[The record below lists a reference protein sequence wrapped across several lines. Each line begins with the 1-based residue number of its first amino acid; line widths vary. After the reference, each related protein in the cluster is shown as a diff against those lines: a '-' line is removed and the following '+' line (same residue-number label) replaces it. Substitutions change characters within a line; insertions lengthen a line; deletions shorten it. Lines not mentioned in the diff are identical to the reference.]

1 MCVGGEGGAAVFN
14 NLDAAGLYKGEKMTC
29 KGDCFFQCHL
39 SRLGAYSVVHRVSC
53 YNKNIRV
60 NILMASL
67 KS

>member
-1 MCVGGEGGAAVFN
+1 MCGGGGGGAAVFN

-53 YNKNIRV
+53 YNKNI
-60 NILMASL
+60 
-67 KS
+67 